1 MKITVAHKLLNV
13 GHYLF
18 ILNPPLP
25 KKICDLGHYE
35 KRVYTLPIVGHYHSF
50 SSLCWDTVGSKQKL
64 LTVGQYLFMSYFC
77 LSWDTVKITV
87 GHYL

>member
-1 MKITVAHKLLNV
+1 MKMIVAQKLLNV

-18 ILNPPLP
+18 ILNPP
-25 KKICDLGHYE
+25 KIWDLGRYE
-35 KRVYTLPIVGHYHSF
+35 KRVYMLPTVGHYHSF

-64 LTVGQYLFMSYFC
+64 LTVGHYLVMSYFC
-77 LSWDTVKITV
+77 LNWDTVKITV